1 MRRPSVSKQYFKDLG
16 ERCAW
21 TFVQAFLATYAVT
34 GGRKAAESA
43 AVAGVAAVL
52 AVIKGVA
59 AKKVGDPNS
68 ASTVPSI

>member
-1 MRRPSVSKQYFKDLG
+1 MSKYFKDLL

-21 TFVQAFLATYAVT
+21 TFVQAFLGAYAVT

-43 AVAGVAAVL
+43 AIAGVAAVL
-52 AVIKGVA
+52 SVVKGVA
-59 AKKVGDPNS
+59 AKRIGDSDS